1 MTEEQLRIGL
11 IMDKVCVAMKEAAQI
26 ILNADRSGNYIDE
39 KDGHANFVTLYDKKV
54 EDLLRI
60 GLLSILP
67 EAKFIGEEGESDAFD
82 GIGYAFI
89 VDPIDGTTNFIRDYK
104 VSVISVGLIKD
115 GERVGGAIY
124 NPYLD
129 LMYTA
134 IKGCGAKR
142 NGKPIHVSSNTL
154 DKAIV
159 LFGTATYYEEY
170 AEVTFTNAY
179 ELYKK
184 SLDVR
189 RSGSAAT
196 DLCHIAEGSADMYF
210 EMRLSPWDF
219 AAGTLIVEEAGGVVT
234 GINGEIVDIS
244 KPMGILATN
253 GKIDYKLKL

>member
-1 MTEEQLRIGL
+1 MTDEQLRTSL
-11 IMDKVCVAMKEAAQI
+11 IIDKVCASMKEAAQI
-26 ILNADRSGNYIDE
+26 ILNADRSGDYIDE

-54 EDLLRI
+54 EDALRASLLQ
-60 GLLSILP
+60 ILP
-67 EAKFIGEEGESDAFD
+67 DAKFIGEEGESDQFD

-115 GERVGGAIY
+115 GERVGAAIY

-154 DKAIV
+154 DKSIV
-159 LFGTATYYEEY
+159 VFGTATYYEEH
-170 AEVTFTNAY
+170 AELTFKKAY

-196 DLCHIAEGSADMYF
+196 DLCHVAEGSVDMFF
-210 EMRLSPWDF
+210 EMRLCPWDF
-219 AAGTLIVEEAGGVVT
+219 AAGSLLVEEAGGVVT
-234 GINGEIVDIS
+234 GINGEPVDTS
-244 KPMGILATN
+244 KSMGILATN
-253 GKIDYKLKL
+253 GVVEHKI